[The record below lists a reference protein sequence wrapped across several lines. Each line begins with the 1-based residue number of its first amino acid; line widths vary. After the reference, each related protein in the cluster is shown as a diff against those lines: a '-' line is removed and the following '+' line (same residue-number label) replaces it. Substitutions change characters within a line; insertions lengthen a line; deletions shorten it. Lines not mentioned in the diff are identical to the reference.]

1 MRCPLSKVIILLGRA
16 PRTTARQFLQEQ
28 SGVWE
33 PYDITLKNPFCA
45 SAPGP
50 SLSLASWQK
59 GSWTRSQCSGMTD
72 FPSPS
77 QSLPC
82 CTQRKGP
89 GTNKW
94 VVSWSSPFLCAN
106 CPSGMAIPR
115 MFGLAAEF
123 ELLSRVF
130 PPGKVRV
137 GYLFTSAGES
147 ILSRQ
152 TLGSKTW
159 CPKEHRHE
167 KFRNIISWEPPIL
180 EPKAGSES

>member
-50 SLSLASWQK
+50 SLSLASWQE

-77 QSLPC
+77 QSLLC
-82 CTQRKGP
+82 CTQSKGP
-89 GTNKW
+89 STNKW
-94 VVSWSSPFLCAN
+94 DVSWHSPFLCAS
-106 CPSGMAIPR
+106 CRSRVAIPR
-115 MFGLAAEF
+115 MFGLVAEF

-130 PPGKVRV
+130 HPGKVKA
-137 GYLFTSAGES
+137 GYLFASVGES
-147 ILSRQ
+147 NLSRQ

-159 CPKEHRHE
+159 YPT
-167 KFRNIISWEPPIL
+167 EPRPT
-180 EPKAGSES
+180 KNSGKVSAGSHQSWSPKPV